1 MATKKAAKTVK
12 STKSADVSGKLDN
25 MAGILA
31 AYMKVMEKTLDVIT
45 RRLDRIEGILGMAP
59 SAEKPEPSKDD
70 TRPWYWDLTPDEAVG
85 KILDASAYDVGK
97 DDIVYRVVPS
107 ECGVPAV
114 MFQFKARTSF
124 NGVQCSV
131 DENGGIPLHP
141 EFDRAVNA
149 FDTLVGNLMF
159 VTVPRKGEKATKPAE
174 PAAHAKPASPVK
186 PAKPAGSRKIRTLG
200 TMSPREVLDSLL
212 ELSGYDIPKNRVA
225 AGDIALNRKHQCAT
239 IPIHF
244 WSKVPR
250 KGVSASCEDIVFHI
264 YFRRDDNRTMA
275 ERFDKAVAGLKTVR
289 FGRKVK

>member
-12 STKSADVSGKLDN
+12 STKPADVSGKLDN

-31 AYMKVMEKTLDVIT
+31 AYMKAMEKTLSVIT
-45 RRLDRIEGILGMAP
+45 RRLDRIEGVLGMAP
-59 SAEKPEPSKDD
+59 SAEKPEPAKDD
-70 TRPWYWDLTPDEAVG
+70 TRPWYWELTPEEAVG
-85 KILDASAYDVGK
+85 KILEASAYDVGK

-114 MFQFKARTSF
+114 MFRFKARTSF

-141 EFDRAVNA
+141 EFGRAVNA

-159 VTVPRKGEKATKPAE
+159 VTFKRKGEKPGKPAE
-174 PAAHAKPASPVK
+174 PAAHVK
-186 PAKPAGSRKIRTLG
+186 PAKPAGARKIRTLG
-200 TMSPREVLDSLL
+200 TLSPREVLGGLL

-225 AGDIALNRKHQCAT
+225 AGDIVLNRKHQYAT

-250 KGVSASCEDIVFHI
+250 KGVSASSEDIVFHI

-289 FGRKVK
+289 FSRKAK